1 MTDLEEVIVRKKEEL
16 DHLDQLLYQKA
27 QYPMDN
33 SLLNRSSIVHPQ
45 IYLIL
50 ASTCPRGHRLLI
62 TLSHLNLLD
71 QLQVLDL
78 DPIKDEQGD
87 WHFTDLQQARG
98 WPKRLRDLVGSNQQ
112 PCLYHAGKQTVLT
125 DDAFHLP
132 ELYIRAGLEA
142 DSSSSFFNEQV
153 ALWDLYLYQSLSAA
167 IYRTASCQEACQRRA
182 YEQGL
187 KQQLFLL
194 DRHLADRSYLIGESF
209 CEADARLWVT
219 LLRFGIYQQQFDLSV
234 CQLTNY
240 PNLLAYC
247 QYGWQNPVI
256 RRVTDLTR
264 ICQTHYQS
272 LDNRKKYPL
281 KKSLSIEEAFPYLKN
296 WEE

>member
-98 WPKRLRDLVGSNQQ
+98 WPKRLRDLGGSNQQ

-142 DSSSSFFNEQV
+142 DSSSSF
-153 ALWDLYLYQSLSAA
+153 LMSKWPY
-167 IYRTASCQEACQRRA
+167 
-182 YEQGL
+182 
-187 KQQLFLL
+187 
-194 DRHLADRSYLIGESF
+194 
-209 CEADARLWVT
+209 
-219 LLRFGIYQQQFDLSV
+219 GIYISINPFRRLS
-234 CQLTNY
+234 TER
-240 PNLLAYC
+240 LLA
-247 QYGWQNPVI
+247 
-256 RRVTDLTR
+256 
-264 ICQTHYQS
+264 
-272 LDNRKKYPL
+272 KKHVNAGPMS
-281 KKSLSIEEAFPYLKN
+281 KA
-296 WEE
+296 